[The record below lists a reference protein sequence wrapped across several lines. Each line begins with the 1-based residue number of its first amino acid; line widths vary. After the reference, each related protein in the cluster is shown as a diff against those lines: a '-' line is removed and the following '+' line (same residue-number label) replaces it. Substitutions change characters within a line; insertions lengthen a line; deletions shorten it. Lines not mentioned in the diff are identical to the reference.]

1 MSNLLN
7 IGLHIIPVN
16 RIVSIEPRSD
26 GSWIIYL
33 DEEYQKQY
41 RVCAQLVEGKYIEP
55 FLKANGI
62 DDRNYHL

>member
-7 IGLHIIPVN
+7 IGLHVIPVN

-26 GSWIIYL
+26 GSWMVYL
-33 DEEYQKQY
+33 DEEYKKHY
-41 RVCAQLVEGKYIEP
+41 RVSSQLVEGKYIIP